1 MASPR
6 RHGVAVSDEAESIGS
21 GVDDEEIKL
30 AQLHQGHM
38 DPMGVES
45 LFRDLEACTEI
56 VEISIKGGA
65 LHRAKATPSLEQARN
80 GLLGGRVR
88 GVQIRYIFEGQEWWD
103 TLIAQPPGARLV
115 RMKAP
120 VFPA

>member
-1 MASPR
+1 MSDA
-6 RHGVAVSDEAESIGS
+6 GKDTVSDPLG
-21 GVDDEEIKL
+21 DQEEIKL
-30 AQLHQGHM
+30 AELHQGHL

-45 LFRDLEACTEI
+45 LFRDLGECTEI
-56 VEISIKGGA
+56 LGVSIKGGA
-65 LHRAKATPSLEQARN
+65 LRRAQGTPSLEQARN
-80 GLLGGRVR
+80 GLLGGRIR
-88 GVQIRYIFEGQEWWD
+88 GVQIRYVFEGQEWWD